1 MVTELKCN
9 YNNLSSLSSFP
20 RIGFSCELTVYQT
33 NTFPVVCALFGNHL
47 AGRLRVLKWAR
58 FVLRIVIIFVFLIFI
73 FIFIFGVDFRS
84 YADWFAAS

>member
-33 NTFPVVCALFGNHL
+33 ITFPVVCALFGNHL
-47 AGRLRVLKWAR
+47 GWEAPSLKMGSVCFTYCYYFCFFNFNFNFYFWGRLPVLC
-58 FVLRIVIIFVFLIFI
+58 
-73 FIFIFGVDFRS
+73 
-84 YADWFAAS
+84 